1 MHLAR
6 NIAGLAWARVID
18 KSVAV
23 IVLFDAMNIHHLE
36 LFYYVAKHGGISEAV
51 RNIPY
56 GIQQPAMS
64 GQIIQLE
71 EFLGVPLFQRRPF
84 ALTPAGEELYAFIKP
99 FFDGLQTMAEKLRG
113 GSAQQ
118 IRLGASEVVLRDHL
132 PGALEIIR
140 KKFPKMKLSLR
151 EGYQPQLLSW
161 LEKKE
166 LDLAITLLDGKTPP
180 GVKSLPLFELPLIL
194 LVPVDSPIKSADQIW
209 KQDRIG
215 QTLISLPTNEPI
227 YKNFQEGLARL
238 KADWF
243 TSIEV
248 STVQLV
254 ECYVS
259 KGYGIGLSISV
270 PNGRLPKDLR
280 VLPLDGFEP
289 VTFGVLW
296 AGKPSPILQAFLD
309 IIQSIGRSMAR

>member
-1 MHLAR
+1 
-6 NIAGLAWARVID
+6 
-18 KSVAV
+18 
-23 IVLFDAMNIHHLE
+23 MNIHHLE

-84 ALTPAGEELYAFIKP
+84 ALTPAGRELYDFIKP
-99 FFDGLQTMAEKLRG
+99 FFDNLQSVADKLRG
-113 GSAQQ
+113 GTSQHVR
-118 IRLGASEVVLRDHL
+118 IGASEVVLRDHL
-132 PGALEIIR
+132 PDVLNALR
-140 KKFPKMKLSLR
+140 KKFPSMKLSLR
-151 EGYQPQLLSW
+151 EGYQPELISW

-166 LDLAITLLDGKTPP
+166 LDLAITLLDGKP
-180 GVKSLPLFELPLIL
+180 GPGIKSLPLFDMPLIL
-194 LVPVDSPIKSADQIW
+194 LVQADSPIKSADQLW

-215 QTLISLPTNEPI
+215 QPLISLPTNEPI
-227 YKNFQEGLARL
+227 YKNFQDGLARL
-238 KADWF
+238 KVDWF

-259 KGYGIGLSISV
+259 NGYGVGLSIAI
-270 PNGRLPKDLR
+270 PKAKPARNLR
-280 VLPLDGFEP
+280 ALPLEGFAP
-289 VTFGVLW
+289 VPFGVLW
-296 AGKPSPILQAFLD
+296 TGKPSSIIQALLD
-309 IIQSIGRSMAR
+309 NIQSIARILSNRP